1 MTNLWL
7 VWFIRLRRSRKA
19 LGDRKGRPYTEDRR
33 PLHHKNLR
41 KLGADNWACL
51 CYNNKT
57 YNFYR

>member
-7 VWFIRLRRSRKA
+7 VWFVRLRRSRKA
-19 LGDRKGRPYTEDRR
+19 LGDRKGRPYAA
-33 PLHHKNLR
+33 PCSYKKLR